1 MTSINTDNL
10 IESLRTGFI
19 SNRISSD
26 NTLMLS
32 LLVNNY
38 KKNKKILSA
47 ISEELETCEAFD
59 FSVAFIN
66 DSGLAS
72 IMQKLDYLASHN
84 IKGRIITTNYLNFTS
99 PGALS
104 KLLEFPNIEV
114 RAYTKGGF
122 HPKGYIFRQSNY
134 FSIIIGSANLTASAL
149 SMNQEWSIR
158 FLSLTDGQIVFSVRE
173 EFERVWNEAEKV
185 TPEWITDY
193 TIDYN
198 LKRFFLK
205 SLPKDAVKE
214 LQAEHSIKEKE
225 AQSEELEIVPNSMQ
239 KEAMVSLADLR
250 LKGEDRALLIAA
262 TGTGKTYLSIFDV
275 KQCNPRKVLYVAH
288 RDMILNKSEKSFKT
302 LLPNIRTGFL
312 NGTQKDIN
320 ADYLFASIFTL
331 AKDETLHN
339 FSKGYFDYIIVDE
352 VHHAGAESYKK
363 IIEYFTPKFLLGLTA
378 TPERTDGFD
387 IFALFHNNIPY
398 EIRLQKALEEDLLC
412 PFHYYGL
419 SDLTV
424 NGELIDD
431 KSDFSKLVSSERI
444 GHIERAIK
452 LYKSNDVPVKGLI
465 FCSRVEEAKSL
476 SSALNNDGF
485 VTNYLTG
492 ENSDTER
499 ETVIQQL
506 ESDENP
512 LQYIISVDIFNE
524 GVDIPCVNQ
533 VVMLRPTQ
541 SAIIFVQQLGRG
553 LRKDKSKSYVS
564 VIDFIGNYENN
575 FFIPIAL
582 FGDNSYNKDNLR
594 RALSTGSACIPGSST
609 IQINEIARQKIFDS
623 INQTSFTQL
632 KLLKEE
638 YTKLKLRLAHIPTM
652 MDFVNNGFIDP
663 LLFIDYAGSYYGFKC
678 KVEKEDLLL
687 SAKEMCSLQFLSLEF
702 ARGFRVHEIL
712 LLQTLI
718 QQKQITCEDF
728 SQILRAYNVILN
740 DKDVMGMCN
749 LLSPDFYTQA
759 DKKKYGGITY
769 VNFDKTKKIFTRSDE
784 FTNLLNNELYVKEI
798 SDCLSY
804 GLKRATL
811 KDNEVRVDNNL
822 VLYRK
827 YSRKDVCKL
836 LNWKSDCSSTVYG
849 YKTETSTE
857 DYTCPIFVTYKKSDD
872 ISDTT
877 KYEDVFIDNTRFNW
891 YSRSRRTSES
901 DEVSA
906 LIHQRENNIRVLLF
920 VKKDD
925 AEGSD
930 FYYMGDMKYHSFE
943 DTTMNGKDGRVPVV
957 NIQFDMETPVPQNL
971 YSYLEG

>member
-26 NTLMLS
+26 NTLMPS

-72 IMQKLDYLASHN
+72 IMQKLDYLASRS
-84 IKGRIITTNYLNFTS
+84 IKGRILTTNYLNFTS

-122 HPKGYIFRQSNY
+122 HPKGYIFRQNSY
-134 FSIIIGSANLTASAL
+134 YSIIIGSANLTASAL

-173 EFERVWNEAEKV
+173 EFERVWGEAEKV

-193 TIDYN
+193 IIDYN
-198 LKRFFLK
+198 LKKVSLK

-214 LQAEHSIKEKE
+214 LQAENSIEEKE
-225 AQSEELEIVPNSMQ
+225 EQAEELEIVPNSMQ

-275 KQCNPRKVLYVAH
+275 KQCSPQKVLYVAH

-331 AKDETLHN
+331 AKDDALHS
-339 FSKGYFDYIIVDE
+339 FPKDYFDYIIVDE

-431 KSDFSKLVSSERI
+431 KSDFSRLVSSERI
-444 GHIERAIK
+444 GHIEKAIK

-485 VTNYLTG
+485 VTTYLTG
-492 ENSDTER
+492 ENSDSER
-499 ETVIQQL
+499 EEVIQEL
-506 ESDENP
+506 ESDSNP

-541 SAIIFVQQLGRG
+541 SAIIFIQQLGRG

-632 KLLKEE
+632 KLLREE

-678 KVEKEDLLL
+678 KIEKEDLLL
-687 SAKEMCSLQFLSLEF
+687 SAKEMCSLQFFSLEF

-712 LLQTLI
+712 LLQKLM

-740 DKDVMGMCN
+740 EKDIAGMCN
-749 LLSPDFYTQA
+749 LLSPNFYTQA

-769 VNFDKTKKIFTRSDE
+769 VNFDKTKQIFTRSDE
-784 FTNLLNNELYVKEI
+784 FTNLLNNELYVREI

-811 KDNEVRVDNNL
+811 KDDEVRVDNNL

-877 KYEDVFIDNTRFNW
+877 KYEDVFIDNSRFNW

-906 LIHQRENNIRVLLF
+906 LIHQSENNIRVLLF

>member
-26 NTLMLS
+26 NTLMPS

-72 IMQKLDYLASHN
+72 IMQKLDYLASRS
-84 IKGRIITTNYLNFTS
+84 IKGRILTTNYLNFTS

-122 HPKGYIFRQSNY
+122 HPKGYIFRQNSY
-134 FSIIIGSANLTASAL
+134 YSIIIGSANLTASAL

-173 EFERVWNEAEKV
+173 EFERVWGEAEKV

-193 TIDYN
+193 IIDYN
-198 LKRFFLK
+198 LKKVSLK

-214 LQAEHSIKEKE
+214 LQAENSIEEKE
-225 AQSEELEIVPNSMQ
+225 EQAEELEIVPNSMQ

-275 KQCNPRKVLYVAH
+275 KQCSPQKVLYVAH

-331 AKDETLHN
+331 AKDDALHS
-339 FSKGYFDYIIVDE
+339 FPKDYFDYIIVDE

-431 KSDFSKLVSSERI
+431 KSDFSRLVSSERI
-444 GHIERAIK
+444 GHIEKAIK

-485 VTNYLTG
+485 VTTYLTG
-492 ENSDTER
+492 ENSDSER
-499 ETVIQQL
+499 EEVIQEL
-506 ESDENP
+506 ESDSNP
-512 LQYIISVDIFNE
+512 LQYIISVDIFND

-541 SAIIFVQQLGRG
+541 SAIIFIQQLGRG

-632 KLLKEE
+632 KLLREE

-678 KVEKEDLLL
+678 KIEKEDLLL
-687 SAKEMCSLQFLSLEF
+687 SAKEMCSLQFFSLEF

-712 LLQTLI
+712 LLQKLM

-740 DKDVMGMCN
+740 EKDIAGMCN
-749 LLSPDFYTQA
+749 LLSPNFYTQA

-769 VNFDKTKKIFTRSDE
+769 VNFDKTKQIFTRSDE

-811 KDNEVRVDNNL
+811 KDDEVRVDNNL

-877 KYEDVFIDNTRFNW
+877 KYEDVFIDNSRFNW

-906 LIHQRENNIRVLLF
+906 LIHQSENNIRVLLF

>member
-10 IESLRTGFI
+10 IESLQTGFI

-26 NTLMLS
+26 NTLMPS

-84 IKGRIITTNYLNFTS
+84 IKGRILTTNYLNFTS

-104 KLLEFPNIEV
+104 KLLEFANIEV

-173 EFERVWNEAEKV
+173 EFERVWNEAEIV

-198 LKRFFLK
+198 LKKVSLK

-214 LQAEHSIKEKE
+214 LQAEHSIEEKE

-339 FSKGYFDYIIVDE
+339 FSKDYFDYIIVDE

-431 KSDFSKLVSSERI
+431 KSDFSKLISSERI

-541 SAIIFVQQLGRG
+541 SAIIFIQQLGRG

-769 VNFDKTKKIFTRSDE
+769 VNFDKTKQIFTRSDE

-857 DYTCPIFVTYKKSDD
+857 DYTCPIFVTYKKSND

-906 LIHQRENNIRVLLF
+906 LIHQSENNIRVLLF

>member
-1 MTSINTDNL
+1 MTSINTDKL
-10 IESLRTGFI
+10 IESLRAGFI

-26 NTLMLS
+26 NTLMSS

-84 IKGRIITTNYLNFTS
+84 IKGRVLTTNYLNFTS

-134 FSIIIGSANLTASAL
+134 YSIIIGSANLTASAL

-173 EFERVWNEAEKV
+173 EFERVWSEAEIV

-198 LKRFFLK
+198 LKRVSLK
-205 SLPKDAVKE
+205 SLSKDAVKE
-214 LQAEHSIKEKE
+214 LQAENSIEEKE
-225 AQSEELEIVPNSMQ
+225 EQAEELEIVPNSMQ
-239 KEAMVSLADLR
+239 KEAMISLADLR

-275 KQCNPRKVLYVAH
+275 KQCSPRKVLYVAH
-288 RDMILNKSEKSFKT
+288 RDMILNKSEKSFRT

-331 AKDETLHN
+331 AKDDTLHT
-339 FSKGYFDYIIVDE
+339 FTKDYFDYIIVDE

-444 GHIERAIK
+444 GHVERAIK
-452 LYKSNDVPVKGLI
+452 SYKSNDVPVKGLI

-485 VTNYLTG
+485 VTTYLTG
-492 ENSDTER
+492 ENSDLER
-499 ETVIQQL
+499 EEVIQKL
-506 ESDENP
+506 ESDLNP

-582 FGDNSYNKDNLR
+582 FGDNSYNNF
-594 RALSTGSACIPGSST
+594 
-609 IQINEIARQKIFDS
+609 IF
-623 INQTSFTQL
+623 
-632 KLLKEE
+632 
-638 YTKLKLRLAHIPTM
+638 
-652 MDFVNNGFIDP
+652 
-663 LLFIDYAGSYYGFKC
+663 
-678 KVEKEDLLL
+678 
-687 SAKEMCSLQFLSLEF
+687 CS
-702 ARGFRVHEIL
+702 
-712 LLQTLI
+712 
-718 QQKQITCEDF
+718 ITCVHLD
-728 SQILRAYNVILN
+728 
-740 DKDVMGMCN
+740 
-749 LLSPDFYTQA
+749 
-759 DKKKYGGITY
+759 ITFDY
-769 VNFDKTKKIFTRSDE
+769 LVHIEINF
-784 FTNLLNNELYVKEI
+784 
-798 SDCLSY
+798 
-804 GLKRATL
+804 TL
-811 KDNEVRVDNNL
+811 
-822 VLYRK
+822 
-827 YSRKDVCKL
+827 
-836 LNWKSDCSSTVYG
+836 
-849 YKTETSTE
+849 
-857 DYTCPIFVTYKKSDD
+857 F
-872 ISDTT
+872 
-877 KYEDVFIDNTRFNW
+877 
-891 YSRSRRTSES
+891 
-901 DEVSA
+901 
-906 LIHQRENNIRVLLF
+906 
-920 VKKDD
+920 
-925 AEGSD
+925 
-930 FYYMGDMKYHSFE
+930 
-943 DTTMNGKDGRVPVV
+943 
-957 NIQFDMETPVPQNL
+957 
-971 YSYLEG
+971 